1 VRTSSSPRGVVRAD
15 RLKIMVA
22 WALEGARNPSVL
34 LLHTTV
40 ELTRA
45 TIEPCP
51 PDRAPW
57 PLDRLLSIPGI
68 RSMDLHRYR
77 ARLNLAPGTDRAL
90 VEVRIGEILSPQ
102 LGSPVDL
109 PAEPQ
114 PRAFA
119 VRYRGPRAVAESPG
133 MARSEPVLRAA
144 FLGRGVAE
152 AILTEGVVQVRLGRL
167 FAWDQANE
175 AVRKALRS
183 FAP

>member
-1 VRTSSSPRGVVRAD
+1 MAT
-15 RLKIMVA
+15 
-22 WALEGARNPSVL
+22 WALERAQNPSVL

-45 TIEPCP
+45 TIETCP
-51 PDRAPW
+51 PARAPW

-68 RSMDLHRYR
+68 RSLDLHRYR
-77 ARLNLAPGTDRAL
+77 ARLNLASGTDPAL
-90 VEVRIGEILSPQ
+90 VEVRIRESLSAE
-102 LGSPVDL
+102 LGPTGDL

-119 VRYRGPRAVAESPG
+119 VSYRGPRAVAESPG
-133 MARSEPVLRAA
+133 MAQSQPVLRAA
-144 FLGRGVAE
+144 FLAPGVAE

-167 FAWDQANE
+167 FAWDQAEE

>member
-1 VRTSSSPRGVVRAD
+1 MA
-15 RLKIMVA
+15 A

-51 PDRAPW
+51 PGRAPW

-77 ARLNLAPGTDRAL
+77 ARLNLAPGTDWAL

-102 LGSPVDL
+102 LGPPMDL

-133 MARSEPVLRAA
+133 MAQSEPVLRAA
-144 FLGRGVAE
+144 FLARGVAE

-167 FAWDQANE
+167 FAWDQAEE